1 MELRHFA
8 AEIDDL
14 RALIA
19 VEERDAEAEEE
30 IFRSFRS
37 CGMPSGILNVM
48 SLFSFTICKELKD
61 SCTFAHVHFSP

>member
-1 MELRHFA
+1 MELRRFA

-30 IFRSFRS
+30 IFRSY
-37 CGMPSGILNVM
+37 GIDVR
-48 SLFSFTICKELKD
+48 
-61 SCTFAHVHFSP
+61 PPP